1 MTETV
6 KILHV
11 ADLHLGASAYEKPG
25 RPRLAEFLA
34 AVDRTWDL
42 AADEDVDAILVA
54 GDVFDGYRPD
64 AEVEREWAARVSRL
78 IDEGVPLAVVPGNHD
93 APARRGAASHLDVYD
108 RLRLESV
115 HVFSLPDVKT
125 LATRSGPLEV
135 VGVPWPFRGK
145 FFEPG
150 ESAVPADADITD
162 QLEGILDDVIMP
174 RLDSEIPTVLLAH
187 LWLREG
193 SLSSEKTFAVGPDPI
208 IPASAVVRDEF
219 AYAALGH
226 LHRHQ
231 ELPGTDGRAVYAG
244 GLSRISFGDEGIPK
258 GAVVAE
264 VSTGGCSWRFVE
276 LPSRTFKTI
285 AVEVETAEEAESK
298 ISDSIGAFDPADA
311 VVRLLVR
318 GPAAVLSELA
328 RRGLA
333 AHFPGAFGFKAEF
346 ERTDEHRAGR
356 PSIAEDATVAA
367 ALEQYAVDHR
377 PPKGVKKEEVISA
390 ATELER
396 RVEGESGGTG

>member
-1 MTETV
+1 MNGTV
-6 KILHV
+6 KILHL

-25 RPRLAEFLA
+25 RPRLAEFLTS
-34 AVDRTWDL
+34 VDRAWEL
-42 AADEDVDAILVA
+42 AFDEDVDAILVA

-78 IDEGVPLAVVPGNHD
+78 MDAGVPLAIVLGNHD

-108 RLRLESV
+108 RLQLESV
-115 HVFSLPDVKT
+115 HVFSLPGVKT
-125 LATRSGPLEV
+125 LATKSGPLQV

-145 FFEPG
+145 FFESG
-150 ESAVPADADITD
+150 ESTVPADADITD
-162 QLEGILDDVIMP
+162 QVEGILDDIILP
-174 RLDSEIPTVLLAH
+174 ELYLEIPTVLLTH

-219 AYAALGH
+219 AYVALGH

-231 ELPGTDGRAVYAG
+231 DVPGTDGRAVYAG
-244 GLSRISFGDEGIPK
+244 GLCRINFGDEAVPK
-258 GAVVAE
+258 GVVIAE
-264 VSTGGCSWRFVE
+264 VSTGASSWRFVE

-285 AVEVETAEEAESK
+285 AVEVETAEGIEGKIGESAG
-298 ISDSIGAFDPADA
+298 SFDPADA
-311 VVRLLVR
+311 VVRLIVR
-318 GPAAVLSELA
+318 GPAAVLSELTRA
-328 RRGLA
+328 ELA
-333 AHFPGAFGFKAEF
+333 GHFPGAFAFKAEF
-346 ERTDEHRAGR
+346 ERTDERRAAR

-367 ALEQYAVDHR
+367 ALEQYAADHR
-377 PPKGVKKEEVISA
+377 PPKGVKKEEVITA

-396 RVEGESGGTG
+396 RVEEEGGGPG

>member
-1 MTETV
+1 MTGTV
-6 KILHV
+6 KILHL
-11 ADLHLGASAYEKPG
+11 ADLHLGASVYEKPG

-34 AVDRTWDL
+34 AVDRAWEL
-42 AADEDVDAILVA
+42 AVEEDADAVVVA

-64 AEVEREWAARVSRL
+64 PEVEREWAARVSRL
-78 IDEGVPLAVVPGNHD
+78 MDAGIPLAVVLGNHD

-108 RLRLESV
+108 RLQLNSV
-115 HVFSLPDVKT
+115 HVFSLPEVKT
-125 LATRSGPLEV
+125 LATKSGPVQV

-150 ESAVPADADITD
+150 DSAVPADADITD
-162 QLEGILDDVIMP
+162 QMEKILDDVIIP
-174 RLDSEIPTVLLAH
+174 ELNPDIPTVLLAH

-231 ELPGTDGRAVYAG
+231 EVPGTDGRAVYAG
-244 GLSRISFGDEGIPK
+244 GLCRISFGDEAVPK
-258 GAVVAE
+258 GAVIAE

-276 LPSRTFKTI
+276 FPSRTFKTI
-285 AVEVETAEEAESK
+285 AVEVETAEETESNIAESVG
-298 ISDSIGAFDPADA
+298 SFDPADA
-311 VVRLLVR
+311 IVRLVVR
-318 GPAAVLSELA
+318 GPAAVLSELTRA
-328 RRGLA
+328 ELA
-333 AHFPGAFGFKAEF
+333 AYFPGAFAFKTEF
-346 ERTDEHRAGR
+346 ERTDERRAAR

-367 ALEQYAVDHR
+367 ALEQYAADHR
-377 PPKGVKKEEVISA
+377 PPKGVKKEELITT

-396 RVEGESGGTG
+396 RVEEEGGGLG